1 MGSATYTAGSRRN
14 YKGGNYNKGGS
25 QLIGWDS
32 GKVRSERYTFK
43 TGQWPVSKLSFTFH
57 TSVTAGK
64 NIAIRCAISTSG
76 SANVNKS
83 GSSGGYAVTKNG
95 TTTITTSLKANTTY
109 YIVFYPGVSKSNY
122 GLLKPTDSTFKIHA
136 TVIDR
141 TACTAPT
148 NLILARTIQT
158 PGELV
163 QLSWSGAA
171 SGTNTQIASYEVFYS
186 TNKDAPDSEWTS
198 AGSTTDASTT
208 FNVTTPAA
216 RQTYYYKV
224 KTKSDPEGYDSPLS
238 IASGGLTGNVI
249 PEVPIIQ
256 SIVPAAAVV
265 PSTGGEIK
273 FKVTPG
279 SVYQGTAT
287 LYYSTSLSSEK
298 IQFDEYLTITVT
310 QNITFSFFTYD
321 GTDYSTATTQA
332 ITLNDKPQIT
342 KVTASSINAYTAL
355 GGDGISGSQ
364 LGYVNELNPVI
375 STSEAG
381 KISIFLEYY
390 SSDDTNTWDNTETI
404 TSVPLVENFNISSA
418 VSDLT
423 LEKCHVHKGISLGS
437 ENIHWRLKLILNDG
451 IENSNP
457 AYFPNN
463 NGTYE
468 GKYYAIAHAPSLIAK
483 YNQFSNSD
491 ITGTTSG
498 QIGDEIRLK
507 IYKDTSMTGE
517 IEVVARVGNEVI
529 NVKALSSSYDG
540 LYQYIDITLD
550 DTKLNSDAQIG
561 ITTNLTD
568 SDGCLK
574 KAISGIGT
582 VIETKKPYLPY
593 AVASSMKTIKPFTTT
608 STFGVTVGWPFGDYE
623 SLAAALAAYNCAAS
637 GAIKLVY
644 SNDTSGSSKIEKIG
658 LTWSKNSSTLETT
671 VDSSTVYTWN
681 NALGYDVYAGK
692 HKYYC
697 RLEITN
703 LFGKVY
709 ATPWLDDDS
718 AIFDFDE
725 KAKDLEIKK
734 IEWQDGTDWTELT
747 SSQTIQ
753 KGMTLRFTCYFE
765 LYTTDEVKVSILVSS
780 NSLVERDPGFYDSAK
795 GATPKTP
802 ITYTDQELT
811 RADSSNPRTAGQNTR
826 YYIYTVDTDISSTD
840 TRHWKLK
847 ITNNA
852 GEEESS
858 VAKSKD
864 TEVLRQCEPTINFT
878 TCKVAK
884 DYRITYYFEVTDNG
898 GAAGQTQTFA
908 YYLSDQNPDHDVSVS
923 VPSAQ
928 TTTTNPFPVTGWES
942 KNIYIKVVSTVTGLI
957 THSETYYSKPILAYQ
972 ITPTVA
978 YRPNTLGVNVENPD
992 ATAMV
997 DIRQASGKSIVL
1009 VQGRDSGSNP
1019 TKFVMN
1025 PTTGAIQFYGWDSTI
1040 GTEGDYV
1047 LKSTLDLLNGQI
1059 TIPSSQ

>member
-14 YKGGNYNKGGS
+14 YKGGSYNKGGS

-43 TGQWPVSKLSFTFH
+43 TGQWPVSKLYFTFEA
-57 TSVTAGK
+57 SVAAGK
-64 NIAIRCAISTSG
+64 ALPIRCAISTSG

-83 GSSGGYAVTKNG
+83 GSSGGYAVTRNG
-95 TTTITTSLKANTTY
+95 RTTITVSLAANTTY
-109 YIVFYPGVSKSNY
+109 YIVFYPGASKSKY
-122 GLLKPTDSTFKIHA
+122 GGCLLKADTSFKIHA

-158 PGELV
+158 PGQLV
-163 QLSWSGAA
+163 QLSWSGAG

-208 FNVTTPAA
+208 FNVTAPAA

-224 KTKSDPEGYDSPLS
+224 KTKSNPEGYDSPLS
-238 IASGGLTGNVI
+238 IASEGLEGNV
-249 PEVPIIQ
+249 VPGAPTIQ
-256 SIVPAAAVV
+256 SVEPATAKV
-265 PSTGGEIK
+265 PSTGGKIA
-273 FKVTPG
+273 FKVRAG
-279 SVYQGTAT
+279 STYKGKAT
-287 LYYSTSLSSEK
+287 LFYSTSLNTTK
-298 IQFDEYLTITVT
+298 IQFDGNLTVNVT
-310 QNITFSFFTYD
+310 QNVTFSFYTYD
-321 GTDYSTATTQA
+321 GTDYSTATTRA
-332 ITLNDKPQIT
+332 VTLNDKPQIT
-342 KVTASSINAYTAL
+342 EVTASSINAYTAL
-355 GGDGISGSQ
+355 GGDGISGFQ

-375 STSEAG
+375 STSEGG

-390 SSDDTNTWDNTETI
+390 SSDNTNTWDNTKTI
-404 TSVPLVENFNISSA
+404 TSVSLVENFNISSA
-418 VSDLT
+418 ASDLT
-423 LEKCHVHKGISLGS
+423 LEKCHIHKGISLGS

-451 IENSNP
+451 IEDSNP
-457 AYFPNN
+457 IYFPNN

-498 QIGDEIRLK
+498 QIGDKIRLK

-517 IEVVARVGNEVI
+517 IEVIARVGNEVI

-574 KAISGIGT
+574 KAIADIGT

-623 SLAAALAAYNCAAS
+623 SLAAALTAYNCAAS

-644 SNDTSGSSKIEKIG
+644 SNDTSGSSKIEKTG
-658 LTWSKNSSTLETT
+658 LTWSKSSSALETT

-734 IEWQDGTDWTELT
+734 IEWLDDDTWKDLAEEEESKQK
-747 SSQTIQ
+747 IQ

-780 NSLVERDPGFYDSAK
+780 NSLIERDPEFYDSAK
-795 GATPKTP
+795 GTTPKTP
-802 ITYTDQELT
+802 ITYTDQELNH
-811 RADSSNPRTAGQNTR
+811 ADSSNPRTAGQNTR

-898 GAAGQTQTFA
+898 GAAGQTQTFS

-923 VPSAQ
+923 VPSTQ

-957 THSETYYSKPILAYQ
+957 TYSETYYSKPILAYQ

-992 ATAMV
+992 ASAMV
-997 DIRQASGKSIVL
+997 DIRQATGKSVVL
-1009 VQGRDSGSNP
+1009 VQGRDSSSNP

-1025 PTTGAIQFYGWDSTI
+1025 PTTGEIEYWVN
-1040 GTEGDYV
+1040 GTKV
-1047 LKSTLDLLNGQI
+1047 HSLSLLNGQI
-1059 TIPSSQ
+1059 T